1 MAAIPRSLRIFPASC
16 THLTRQLFPK
26 PHHRNKLSQAR
37 STCLHYSTDKR
48 SVPPITNVNGET
60 IVRSPYPDLSI
71 PQCSFA
77 EYVFEQLDN
86 FSDFALMVDNTSGRH
101 FSGRQLK
108 EYSIKVA
115 SALTKMGFK
124 KGDRFLIFCSNCPEY
139 AIMFMAC
146 SALGVIVSTANPVYT
161 DAELARQILHSESSA
176 IVTLPGLMPTAVKAV
191 NSTKEIAQQVKLL
204 ISIGTSDGAIPFS
217 LLMEDDGKAF
227 PENTDINSKEDILVL
242 PYSSGTTGLPKGV
255 MLSHYNI
262 IANIEQLIRGP
273 MSHLTAGKDSLI
285 GVLPFY
291 HIYGMVVVQFG
302 SICLGTKLVTI
313 PKFEP
318 EPFLSAIQQNKIS
331 YMHLVPPLALFMAK
345 SPLVDNFDVSTVQ
358 NMVFGAAP
366 LGAGLTQELMN
377 RIGANVIQGYGLTE
391 TSPVSHYDTC
401 PSKVG
406 TVGHPLPNT
415 QSKVIDVHSG
425 KTLGAGETGEVLL
438 AGPQV
443 MLGYLKNQSATDD
456 MVRDGWL
463 HSGDIGH
470 FDEEG
475 YFMITDRLKELI
487 KYKGFQVAPAE
498 LEALICTHP
507 AVADVAVIGIQ
518 AGEDVGEVPKAY
530 VVPKPGV
537 TLTEEDITHFVEA
550 NVAPYKKLRGGVKL
564 IDSIPKTASGKILR
578 REVKNM

>member
-1 MAAIPRSLRIFPASC
+1 MAAIRRSFRIFPTSC
-16 THLTRQLFPK
+16 TYLTRHLFPR
-26 PHHRNKLSQAR
+26 PHHRNRLTQAR
-37 STCLHYSTDKR
+37 STCLHYSTDIR
-48 SVPPITNVNGET
+48 SVPPLTNVNGET

-124 KGDRFLIFCSNCPEY
+124 KGDRILIFCSNCPEY

-161 DAELARQILHSESSA
+161 DAELARQILHSESCA

-191 NSTKEIAQQVKLL
+191 NSTKDMAQQVKLI
-204 ISIGTSDGAIPFS
+204 ISIGNSDGAIPFS

-227 PENTDINSKEDILVL
+227 PENTDINSKEDILAL

-262 IANIEQLIRGP
+262 ISNIEQLTRGP

-313 PKFEP
+313 PRFEP
-318 EPFLSAIQQNKIS
+318 EPFLNAIQQNKIS

-377 RIGANVIQGYGLTE
+377 RIEANVIQVYGLTE
-391 TSPVSHYDTC
+391 SSPVTNHDC
-401 PSKVG
+401 VPPKLG
-406 TVGHPLPNT
+406 TIGNLVPNT
-415 QSKVIDVHSG
+415 LGKVIDVHSG

>member
-1 MAAIPRSLRIFPASC
+1 MAAIQRSVRIFPASC

-26 PHHRNKLSQAR
+26 PHHRNNLSQAR
-37 STCLHYSTDKR
+37 STCLRYSTDQR
-48 SVPPITNVNGET
+48 SVPPITNINGET

-77 EYVFEQLDN
+77 EYVFRQLDI

-124 KGDRFLIFCSNCPEY
+124 KGDRILIFCSNCPEY

-146 SALGVIVSTANPVYT
+146 SAIGVIVSTANPVYT
-161 DAELARQILHSESSA
+161 NAELARQISHSESSA
-176 IVTLPGLMPTAVKAV
+176 IVTLPGLMQTAVQAV
-191 NSTKEIAQQVKLL
+191 NSSKDIAEQVKLI
-204 ISIGTSDGAIPFS
+204 ISIGNSDGAIPFS

-318 EPFLSAIQQNKIS
+318 EPFLGAIQQNKIS

-345 SPLVDNFDVSTVQ
+345 SPLVEKFDVSTVQ

-366 LGAGLTQELMN
+366 LGAGLTQELID
-377 RIGANVIQGYGLTE
+377 RIGANVIQAYGLTE
-391 TSPVSHYDTC
+391 TSPASHYDRD
-401 PSKVG
+401 PPKIG
-406 TVGHPLPNT
+406 TVGHLVPSTLG
-415 QSKVIDVHSG
+415 KVIDVQTG
-425 KTLGAGETGEVLL
+425 KTLGPGETGEVLL

-456 MVRDGWL
+456 MVKDGWL

-530 VVPKPGV
+530 VVPKPGI
-537 TLTEEDITHFVEA
+537 TLTEEDITNFVDA

>member
-377 RIGANVIQGYGLTE
+377 RIGANVIQAYGLTE
-391 TSPVSHYDTC
+391 TSPVSLYDRS
-401 PSKVG
+401 PPKIG
-406 TVGHPLPNT
+406 TVGHLVPNT
-415 QSKVIDVHSG
+415 LGKVIDVHSG